1 MSTGWSESVP
11 RERSSWVRRPWLWV
25 GAGLWCMVAL
35 TAVAAWKAHRA
46 ERQAAEEVR
55 RAALAAATPDP
66 QRTVITVP
74 VNQRQAA
81 GQVINIAELMARGAV
96 EAGPLYDP
104 QGVEDFAFTNC
115 DGRTITK
122 ADLLGRPWAIA
133 FVFTKCL
140 GPCPTVT
147 RQLKQLQDRLKAYD
161 IRLVTLTV
169 DPARDTPEVLKAY
182 ALQNGANL
190 DRWYFLTGDQSAIY
204 GLIHRSFRLP
214 VQEVTGPMRQEG
226 YEIIHS
232 TNVMLVNADGV
243 VLDKFN
249 AAKDEEMVAL
259 RRRLQELAAP
269 LSTAEDPLPVAG
281 QTPDEP
287 VAGQTPEEIQPPAAS
302 GL

>member
-1 MSTGWSESVP
+1 MSTGWTEGVAQARP
-11 RERSSWVRRPWLWV
+11 GWLRRPWLWV
-25 GAGLWCMVAL
+25 GGVLWCLVAVAL
-35 TAVAAWKAHRA
+35 VFVWRGHRA
-46 ERQAAEEVR
+46 EQEAAEQARQAA
-55 RAALAAATPDP
+55 LAEAQPDP
-66 QRTVITVP
+66 QRTVITLP
-74 VNQRQAA
+74 MNDPART
-81 GQVINIAELMARGAV
+81 GQVINISELVARGGNA

-147 RQLKQLQDRLKAYD
+147 RQLKQLQDRLKGYD
-161 IRLVTLTV
+161 FRLVTLTV
-169 DPARDTPEVLKAY
+169 DPARDTPEVLQAY
-182 ALQNGANL
+182 AQQNGADL
-190 DRWYFLTGDQSAIY
+190 ERWYFLTGDQTAIY

-232 TNVMLVNADGV
+232 TNVMLVNAEGV
-243 VLDKFN
+243 VCGKYN

-259 RRRLQELAAP
+259 RRKLQELASP
-269 LSTAEDPLPVAG
+269 LRSDEAPLPVAG
-281 QTPDEP
+281 PTAAEVQVSP
-287 VAGQTPEEIQPPAAS
+287 VGDDAR
-302 GL
+302 